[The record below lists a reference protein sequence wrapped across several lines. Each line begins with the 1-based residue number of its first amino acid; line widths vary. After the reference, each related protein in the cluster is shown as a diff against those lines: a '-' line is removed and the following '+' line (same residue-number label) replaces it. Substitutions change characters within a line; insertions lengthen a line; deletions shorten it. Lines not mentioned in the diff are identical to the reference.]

1 MQWSVREFGTTQAGE
16 AVQAYRLESGQ
27 GVAVTVMTYGATVTL
42 IELPDRDGQVKNCVL
57 AYDTLAEYEAGESYF
72 GATVGRVAGIISGSK
87 FSLDGNEYVLP
98 SNYEEHHL
106 HGGTRGFAHYV
117 WQAEPWE
124 KADAVGVTLRMTSP
138 DGDQGYPGT
147 VNVKCTYTLTAEG
160 ALSIE
165 YTASTDKTT
174 HVNMT
179 HHSYFNL
186 AGHDAGDVLDQEL
199 TIPSDQTVDIDD
211 KLIPSGQ
218 INDVTGTPLDF
229 RTAKSIGRQIKEA
242 PLMYDHSF
250 LVRGGGGQRTLVA
263 TAHDAKSGRALDVLT
278 DQPVIHLYTTC
289 HLKDEQGAERAV
301 YQSEQGF
308 CLEAQH
314 MGDSPNRPEFP
325 STVLHPGE
333 TYRSTT
339 TYRFSVQ

>member
-1 MQWSVREFGTTQAGE
+1 M
-16 AVQAYRLESGQ
+16 
-27 GVAVTVMTYGATVTL
+27 MTYGATVIS

-87 FSLDGNEYVLP
+87 FSLDGDDYTLTA
-98 SNYEEHHL
+98 NYEGHHL

-124 KADAVGVTLRMTSP
+124 RADAVGVTLRMTSP

-147 VNVKCTYTLTAEG
+147 VNVECTYTLTADG
-160 ALSIE
+160 ALNIA
-165 YTASTDKTT
+165 YTATTDRTT

-186 AGHDAGDVLDQEL
+186 AGHDSGDVLDQEL
-199 TIPSDQTVDIDD
+199 TIPSDQTVAIDD

-218 INDVTGTPLDF
+218 FEQVEGTPLDF
-229 RTAKSIGRQIKEA
+229 RSAKKIGLEIKNA
-242 PLMYDHSF
+242 PLMYDHSY
-250 LVRGGGGQRTLVA
+250 LVRGGGGEVTLVA
-263 TAHDAKSGRALDVLT
+263 SGHDPKSGRTLEVLT

-289 HLKDEQGAERAV
+289 HLKDERGAEGAA
-301 YQSEQGF
+301 YQSEQAF
-308 CLEAQH
+308 CFEAQH
-314 MGDSPNRPEFP
+314 LGDSPNRPEFP
-325 STVLHPGE
+325 STKLRPGE
-333 TYRSTT
+333 TYKSST
-339 TYRFSVQ
+339 TYRFLVQ